1 MIKFTARVT
10 DGVNFPTRKRMRS
23 NVQEPYYNAEEH
35 RNISMGLF
43 FAFSL

>member
-10 DGVNFPTRKRMRS
+10 DGVNFPTQKRMRP

-35 RNISMGLF
+35 KNISIGLV